1 MNRFNGLCKVCSE
14 RRYRQVG
21 AWPLGGCKGCRWWVW
36 LGGSPWQDFSP
47 HKAFLAPS
55 CSLQVHCDPGGG

>member
-21 AWPLGGCKGCRWWVW
+21 AWPLRVGARGCRWGLEV
-36 LGGSPWQDFSP
+36 GA
-47 HKAFLAPS
+47 H
-55 CSLQVHCDPGGG
+55 